1 MMGYVRLLT
10 RQRPQVIVAELVVLA
25 AIVLA
30 VIGRQLA
37 AYDPEQPTANVLV
50 APSRAYLFGTD
61 ASGIDVFSIVVSA
74 FRIDVLI
81 AVVAI
86 GISLVT
92 GVALGALSGY
102 SFNRSRSAGIGST
115 VILRTLDLVQS
126 IPVFILALALV
137 GMAGQSVRN
146 VVIAVA
152 FVNLPVF
159 ARLTRSAVQGIEHR
173 EFVPASRAIGIRE
186 FGILRAHVLP
196 NSLDSTIAYASI
208 AVGGAVLLTAG
219 LSFLGAGVKP
229 PTPEWGAEIAS
240 GSSYVIT
247 GEWWISVIPGLVLST
262 VVLSFAIL
270 GDGIRVA
277 LQRAHRE
284 GELPEHEPATPIEES
299 IEEKVGPA

>member
-1 MMGYVRLLT
+1 MMRHLQLLT
-10 RQRPQVIVAELVVLA
+10 RQRPRVIVAELVVLA
-25 AIVLA
+25 AVVLA
-30 VIGRQLA
+30 VIGGWLA
-37 AYDPEQPTANVLV
+37 PYDPEQPTIDVL
-50 APSRAYLFGTD
+50 AGPSRTHLLGTD
-61 ASGIDVFSIVVSA
+61 ASGIDVLSVVVAA
-74 FRIDVLI
+74 FRVDVLI
-81 AVVAI
+81 AVVSI
-86 GISLVT
+86 GISLIA

-102 SFNRSRSAGIGST
+102 SFNRSRSAGMSST
-115 VILRTLDLVQS
+115 IILRALDLVQS

-159 ARLTRSAVQGIEHR
+159 ARLTRSAIQGIEHR
-173 EFVPASRAIGIRE
+173 EFVSASRAIGIRE
-186 FGILRAHVLP
+186 FGILRSHVMP

-208 AVGGAVLLTAG
+208 AVGGAILLTAG

-240 GSSYVIT
+240 GSGYIIT
-247 GEWWISVIPGLVLST
+247 GEWWISVIPGIVLST
-262 VVLSFAIL
+262 VVLSFALL

-284 GELPEHEPATPIEES
+284 GELAEHEPSTFIEES
-299 IEEKVGPA
+299 IEERVGSA